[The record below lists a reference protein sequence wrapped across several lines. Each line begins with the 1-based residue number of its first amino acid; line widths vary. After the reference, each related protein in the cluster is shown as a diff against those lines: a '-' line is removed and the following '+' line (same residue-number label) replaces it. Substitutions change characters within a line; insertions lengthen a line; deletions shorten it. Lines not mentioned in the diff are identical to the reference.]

1 MILQKL
7 EYPATK
13 AEIEQMIW
21 EVDEDLN
28 EHVDMFEFELMYKRC
43 IIDKTGLEPRYF
55 DKELFNKEPIQ
66 PGLIL
71 DVR

>member
-43 IIDKTGLEPRYF
+43 IIDKTGLEPRY
-55 DKELFNKEPIQ
+55 LGIVLLN
-66 PGLIL
+66 
-71 DVR
+71 